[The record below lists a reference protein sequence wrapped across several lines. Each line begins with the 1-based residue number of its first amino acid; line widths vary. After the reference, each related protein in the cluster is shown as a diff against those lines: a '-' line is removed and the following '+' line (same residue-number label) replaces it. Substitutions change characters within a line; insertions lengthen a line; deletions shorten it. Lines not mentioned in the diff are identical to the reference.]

1 MKTDV
6 GAESS
11 VASVS
16 RLSTLDFKFRVPA
29 SRGPLPS
36 IDNMAS
42 SKTCISQLSRSA
54 RSALSPAVRPS
65 TQLPPPFLLPFQQHR
80 TAVQSANAQKYKRK
94 DQPTSAK
101 KKKSRTTFVNYD
113 LKDAIQ
119 FPLIDAM
126 RYVSCSSTICPQQD
140 TNLTLIQLSPCNRS
154 RTCADLF
161 KIRTSPSPQVAQKR
175 SCCTKPDTAP
185 SSCQD
190 RLADCCHLRP

>member
-1 MKTDV
+1 MLRRLKNCGQGGGEDIGT
-6 GAESS
+6 ESS

-16 RLSTLDFKFRVPA
+16 RLSTLDFKFRVAA
-29 SRGPLPS
+29 SRGPQPS

-42 SKTCISQLSRSA
+42 SKTCISQLSRSV

-119 FPLIDAM
+119 FPLVDAM
-126 RYVSCSSTICPQQD
+126 RYVSCLFTICPQQD
-140 TNLTLIQLSPCNRS
+140 SNLTCI
-154 RTCADLF
+154 
-161 KIRTSPSPQVAQKR
+161 
-175 SCCTKPDTAP
+175 
-185 SSCQD
+185 
-190 RLADCCHLRP
+190 